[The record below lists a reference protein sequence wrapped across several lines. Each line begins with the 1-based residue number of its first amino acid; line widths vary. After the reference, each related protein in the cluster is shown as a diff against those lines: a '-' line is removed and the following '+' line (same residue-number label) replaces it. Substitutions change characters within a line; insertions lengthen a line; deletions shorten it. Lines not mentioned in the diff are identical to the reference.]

1 MAKHRNDGMGDD
13 IRLNDHGGGED
24 HPGFLRRIRPTA
36 IIMFALFVLLMIV
49 SFVLD
54 AVGTITFS

>member
-1 MAKHRNDGMGDD
+1 MGDD

-24 HPGFLRRIRPTA
+24 HPGFLRRIRPMA

-54 AVGTITFS
+54 AVGTITFR